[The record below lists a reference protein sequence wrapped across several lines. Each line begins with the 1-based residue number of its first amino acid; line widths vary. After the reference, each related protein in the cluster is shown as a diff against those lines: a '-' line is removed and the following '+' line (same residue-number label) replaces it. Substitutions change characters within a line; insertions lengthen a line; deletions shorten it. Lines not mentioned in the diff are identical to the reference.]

1 MTLTKPK
8 ELVVIS
14 GKGGTGKTS
23 ITAALAQC
31 FSSKVL
37 ADCDVDAAD
46 LHLVMKV
53 KSYKMFPFQSGHI
66 AQINAEKCL
75 NCGLCA
81 SLCRFHAIAPFGDAY
96 AVNDLSCEGCKVC
109 VDACPE
115 HAIEW
120 TESKCGVWKESV
132 TSQGLM
138 YHARLYPG
146 TENSGKLVSHVRE
159 KARQSALANNIPLIL
174 VDGPPGIGCP
184 VIASITGASAVLV
197 VTEPTPSG
205 HHDLERV
212 LLLARHFRVPAFILI
227 NKADLSESF
236 CQRIQESSTRFDAK
250 VIGQI
255 RYSPLF
261 TEAQVLGQSI
271 LEAFP
276 ESEESKTI
284 QAVAIDLAINLE
296 LKGSL

>member
-1 MTLTKPK
+1 MKTMQPK

-46 LHLVMKV
+46 LHLLMKV
-53 KSYKMFPFQSGHI
+53 KSYKLFPFQGGYV
-66 AQINAEKCL
+66 AQINGDKCQ

-81 SLCRFHAIAPFGDAY
+81 SLCRFDAIAPAGNAHSISEH
-96 AVNDLSCEGCKVC
+96 SCEGCKVC
-109 VDACPE
+109 VDACP
-115 HAIEW
+115 HHVIEW
-120 TESKCGVWKESV
+120 KESKTGVWKESQ
-132 TSQGLM
+132 TEQGLM

-146 TENSGKLVSHVRE
+146 AENSGKLVSLVRD
-159 KARQSALANNIPLIL
+159 KARQYAIAHKIPLIL

-184 VIASITGASAVLV
+184 VIASVTGASAVLV

-212 LLLARHFRVPAFILI
+212 LVLARHFRVPAFVLI
-227 NKADLSESF
+227 NKADLCDDYCKHIQVTSEHLDAHLIG
-236 CQRIQESSTRFDAK
+236 RIP
-250 VIGQI
+250 
-255 RYSPLF
+255 YSPLF
-261 TEAQVLGQSI
+261 TEALVLGKSI
-271 LEAFP
+271 LEGFP
-276 ESEESKTI
+276 DSKESKVI
-284 QAVAIDLAINLE
+284 QSVAIAMAQNLALQD
-296 LKGSL
+296 SL